1 MPFAKSGGLFDDN
14 PAATHDSAVRGGKVM
29 IAHIDGGARG
39 NPGPAGYG
47 AYITDGEGRKLAELS
62 DFLGVQTNNFA
73 EYSGLVAALEYA
85 VEHGYGTVKVV
96 SDSELLVKQMKGQY
110 KVRSEALTAIYN
122 EARALVRKLD
132 RFEIRHVLRHLNKDA
147 DRLANQAMDR
157 GMGRRATA
165 QGKAPGEAKRSE
177 APASPAAHGE
187 QRGKVY
193 PAGADA
199 FATPPAVSPP
209 APREEMRELRGFVRG
224 GVVEFT
230 GEKFPDGV
238 FVIVRR
244 AR

>member
-14 PAATHDSAVRGGKVM
+14 PTTHDSGARGSKVM
-29 IAHIDGGARG
+29 IAHIDGGSRG

-73 EYSGLVAALEYA
+73 EYSGLLAALEYA

-110 KVRSEALTAIYN
+110 KVRSEALAAIYN
-122 EARALVRKLD
+122 EAKALVRKLD

-157 GMGRRATA
+157 GMGRRGAGS
-165 QGKAPGEAKRSE
+165 QVS
-177 APASPAAHGE
+177 AAENAARNLGHP
-187 QRGKVY
+187 QSNVR
-193 PAGADA
+193 ADA
-199 FATPPAVSPP
+199 YAKPP

-238 FVIVRR
+238 FVVVRR

>member
-1 MPFAKSGGLFDDN
+1 MPLGKSGGLFDDE
-14 PAATHDSAVRGGKVM
+14 PAAVRSNGKAM
-29 IAHIDGGARG
+29 TAYIDGGARG

-47 AYITDGEGRKLAELS
+47 VHIVDSEGRKLAELS
-62 DFLGVQTNNFA
+62 DYLGVQTNNFA

-110 KVRSEALTAIYN
+110 KVRSEALAAIYN

-147 DRLANQAMDR
+147 DRLANEAMDR
-157 GMGRRATA
+157 GMGRSNSGGTR
-165 QGKAPGEAKRSE
+165 EA
-177 APASPAAHGE
+177 AA
-187 QRGKVY
+187 K
-193 PAGADA
+193 
-199 FATPPAVSPP
+199 TP
-209 APREEMRELRGFVRG
+209 APREEVKELRGFVRD

>member
-1 MPFAKSGGLFDDN
+1 MPLGKTGGLFDD
-14 PAATHDSAVRGGKVM
+14 DSGEASGESKAM
-29 IAHIDGGARG
+29 IACIDGGARG

-47 AYITDGEGRKLAELS
+47 VYITDGEGRKLAELS
-62 DFLGVQTNNFA
+62 DYLGVQTNNFA

-85 VEHGYGTVKVV
+85 VEHGYRTVKVV

-110 KVRSEALTAIYN
+110 KVRSEALAAIYN
-122 EARALVRKLD
+122 EARTLVRKLD

-157 GMGRRATA
+157 GIGRTSR
-165 QGKAPGEAKRSE
+165 QGAANTNEANRSD
-177 APASPAAHGE
+177 A
-187 QRGKVY
+187 R
-193 PAGADA
+193 ADA
-199 FATPPAVSPP
+199 HAKPPV
-209 APREEMRELRGFVRG
+209 PREVVKELRGFVRD

>member
-1 MPFAKSGGLFDDN
+1 M
-14 PAATHDSAVRGGKVM
+14 V
-29 IAHIDGGARG
+29 AHVDGGSRG

-47 AYITDGEGRKLAELS
+47 AYITDGEGRRLAELS

-110 KVRSEALTAIYN
+110 KVRSEALLAIYG
-122 EARALVRKLD
+122 EAKALVRKLD

-147 DRLANQAMDR
+147 DRLANEAMDR
-157 GMGRRATA
+157 GMGRA
-165 QGKAPGEAKRSE
+165 QHRLK
-177 APASPAAHGE
+177 
-187 QRGKVY
+187 
-193 PAGADA
+193 ADA
-199 FATPPAVSPP
+199 YAKPPVE
-209 APREEMRELRGFVRG
+209 REEIKELRGFVRG

-238 FVIVRR
+238 FVVVRR